1 MLIDKKVTKKIAF
14 LARIGLT
21 EKEEEEFSKDLS
33 NILKWMEDLKRIDV
47 KDLQPLR
54 NVNDIELL
62 EREDIEFSKN
72 IKQEKLLHNAPKK
85 NGNFFTVP
93 KVIE

>member
-1 MLIDKKVTKKIAF
+1 MLIDRKVTKRISF
-14 LARIGLT
+14 LARISLS

-33 NILKWMEDLKRIDV
+33 NILKWMEDLQKIDV
-47 KDLQPLR
+47 SDVDPLR
-54 NVNDIELL
+54 NVNDIKLL
-62 EREDIEFSKN
+62 ERDDADFSKN
-72 IKQEKLLHNAPKK
+72 IEQEQLLSNAPKK

>member
-14 LARIGLT
+14 LARIGLS
-21 EKEEEEFSKDLS
+21 EKEEEEYSKDLS
-33 NILKWMEDLKRIDV
+33 NILKWMEDLQKIDV
-47 KDLQPLR
+47 KGVEPLR

-62 EREDIEFSKN
+62 ERKDIEFSKN
-72 IKQEKLLHNAPKK
+72 IEQEKFLENAPKK

>member
-1 MLIDKKVTKKIAF
+1 MLIDKKVTKKISF
-14 LARIGLT
+14 LARIGLS

-33 NILKWMEDLKRIDV
+33 NILKWMEDLQKIDV
-47 KDLQPLR
+47 KGVEPLR

-62 EREDIEFSKN
+62 ERKDIEFSKN
-72 IKQEKLLHNAPKK
+72 IEQEKILENAPKK

>member
-1 MLIDKKVTKKIAF
+1 MLIDKKVTKKISF

-33 NILKWMEDLKRIDV
+33 NILKWMEDLQKIDV
-47 KDLQPLR
+47 KGVEPLR

-62 EREDIEFSKN
+62 ERKDIEFSKN
-72 IKQEKLLHNAPKK
+72 IEQEKFLENAPKK